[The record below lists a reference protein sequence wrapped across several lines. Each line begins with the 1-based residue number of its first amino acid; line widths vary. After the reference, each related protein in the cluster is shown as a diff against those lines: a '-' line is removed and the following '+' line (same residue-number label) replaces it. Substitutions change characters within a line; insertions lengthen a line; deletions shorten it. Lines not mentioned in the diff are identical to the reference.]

1 MSPTA
6 PRPIRLICFDL
17 DGTLLDRTVFV
28 WSTLHEHFPS
38 DPLRRKQAWDD
49 YFAHRIS
56 YAEWFH
62 SDLELLRAGGATRE
76 RIKKVL
82 SKLHPARGAHETLR
96 ELRERGYR
104 LALISGSLD
113 LALTQFFHPSLF
125 DHVLI
130 NRVHFD
136 ESGCISGG
144 EPTPFDLDGKVAGL
158 HELAQRESLNVAQC
172 AFVGDNFNDLPVM
185 RAAGF
190 SIGIHIK
197 HPDIH
202 QAVDVAIDDD
212 DLRAILQYFPK
223 L

>member
-1 MSPTA
+1 VSSTP
-6 PRPIRLICFDL
+6 PIRLICFDL

-56 YAEWFH
+56 YAEWFYT
-62 SDLELLRAGGATRE
+62 DLELLRAGGATRE
-76 RIKKVL
+76 RMKDVFAE
-82 SKLHPARGAHETLR
+82 LHPAPGAHETLR

-113 LALTQFFHPSLF
+113 LALEQFFPPRMF

-130 NRVHFD
+130 NRVQFD
-136 ESGCISGG
+136 ESGRISGG
-144 EPTPFDLDGKVAGL
+144 EPTPYDLEGKVAGL
-158 HELAQRESLNVAQC
+158 RELARRESLDVAQC

-197 HPDIH
+197 HPDVH
-202 QAVDVAIDDD
+202 QAVNVAIADD
-212 DLRAILQYFPK
+212 DLRAILPYFPK
-223 L
+223 A